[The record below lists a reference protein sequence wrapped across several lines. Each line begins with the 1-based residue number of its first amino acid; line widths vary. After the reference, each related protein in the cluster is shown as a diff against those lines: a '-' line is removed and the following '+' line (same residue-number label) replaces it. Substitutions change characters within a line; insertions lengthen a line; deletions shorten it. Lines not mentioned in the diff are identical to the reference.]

1 MLRRSLCLA
10 SLGLALAGTATLEAG
25 CSKPEPQQSQA
36 SVSLSGVKSAITSVT
51 GYDAST
57 FDVAATGS
65 QLMVKVIN
73 SPLAGRSA
81 VEREGE
87 AQRIATAV
95 AASIA
100 GKPEFA
106 SLNGIHVDYVVRNS
120 DGSGA
125 HVVDGVDFRK
135 DPAGVFQ
142 HHMT

>member
-1 MLRRSLCLA
+1 MLKRTLCLA
-10 SLGLALAGTATLEAG
+10 SLALVLAGAATVETG
-25 CSKPEPQQSQA
+25 CSKPEPQQAEASASLGVVKRAIA
-36 SVSLSGVKSAITSVT
+36 SVTAYDTSVLE
-51 GYDAST
+51 
-57 FDVAATGS
+57 VAATGS
-65 QLMVKVIN
+65 QLTVKVIN

-87 AQRIATAV
+87 AQRIASAV
-95 AASIA
+95 SSSIA
-100 GKPEFA
+100 GKPEFG

-135 DPAGVFQ
+135 DPTGVFQ